1 MSDLFHGATHIAN
14 TGDLLSFELTNDD
27 PQIST
32 DSTFLSLDVTED
44 MRQFINTTEILGYEL
59 RDYDERQ
66 LVYTIVLEFFN
77 ETGNVF

>member
-1 MSDLFHGATHIAN
+1 MEHIN
-14 TGDLLSFELTNDD
+14 TTEVLGFELDYD
-27 PQIST
+27 
-32 DSTFLSLDVTED
+32 E
-44 MRQFINTTEILGYEL
+44 RQFINTTEILGYEL

>member
-1 MSDLFHGATHIAN
+1 MGDSKEIAN

-27 PQIST
+27 LQIFT

-44 MRQFINTTEILGYEL
+44 MKQFINTTEILGYEL

-66 LVYTIVLEFFN
+66 LVYRIVLEFFN